1 MIISNNFN
9 NVYFQ
14 KKSKAKAEEKKK
26 DTAID
31 KIKTINQQN
40 SEIATDFAAALI
52 MPKIN
57 FVVGLF
63 DKKDAK
69 PAKPDKTGSNN

>member
-1 MIISNNFN
+1 MIISNNYN
-9 NVYFQ
+9 NLYFQ
-14 KKSKAKAEEKKK
+14 KSKKAENKENKK

-40 SEIATDFAAALI
+40 SEIATDFAAALL

-69 PAKPDKTGSNN
+69 PAKTDKTGSNN